1 MERRAERAWMLA
13 ATVETWL
20 FVAWWW
26 ELQAVAG
33 MARITMPKKRD
44 WMCVRRMTLAMYT
57 V

>member
-13 ATVETWL
+13 ATVEAWL